1 MALQEHKIVYRQQME
16 TANLETGEINRE
28 FMEACYSVI
37 VIDTETGKKFVTN
50 EKGIIK
56 INLNDYPELKNDVE
70 AFVPKFIAAFEAE
83 YQKEKTRINQSAN
96 APVINSLNTTGD
108 NQEASNPLPDVTQS

>member
-1 MALQEHKIVYRQQME
+1 MTLQEQRIVYRQQFE
-16 TANLETGEINRE
+16 TANLETGEVNRE

-56 INLNDYPELKNDVE
+56 INLDDYPELKADVE
-70 AFVPKFIAAFEAE
+70 EFVPKFIAAFEAE
-83 YQKEKTRINQSAN
+83 YQKIQDMKNQVN
-96 APVINSLNTTGD
+96 
-108 NQEASNPLPDVTQS
+108 NQGVSEPITDVNQT